1 MAAGTWPCRA
11 DSGLSPGPHTA
22 FGTGAKNNSW
32 SAMLGCFFSAALSA
46 PPIDDRATHDSA
58 IASVTACLT
67 YLFRL
72 LIRSI
77 LLDLRKV
84 RCLSAVCNATGHAI
98 LLRRPSGA
106 QASTQKL
113 VRCMRRS
120 LANAGPTQ
128 KPSAALARY
137 LTRAIGDCAVH
148 EHAVDTDS

>member
-46 PPIDDRATHDSA
+46 PPIDDSATHDSA
-58 IASVTACLT
+58 IASVRACLT

-84 RCLSAVCNATGHAI
+84 RCLLPCVMP
-98 LLRRPSGA
+98 R
-106 QASTQKL
+106 ST
-113 VRCMRRS
+113 RS
-120 LANAGPTQ
+120 YSAGPAAD
-128 KPSAALARY
+128 KPRHKNRYVECVVRY
-137 LTRAIGDCAVH
+137 LTLGRRKNRPLRSLDTSH
-148 EHAVDTDS
+148 ER